1 MKQMKFSSKKKWQKL
16 QDSLC
21 KEWPKLV
28 VRSVRKINQIF
39 IKSVVK
45 KALDEDLKPKG
56 DITTNLISFKNKKT
70 TAKIIAKQNG
80 VIAGLDFCRAA
91 FKLVGKETIFVSK
104 IKDGSKVKK
113 NKVIAEIRAKT
124 KTILIAERT
133 ALNFLNHASGI
144 ASLTSQFV
152 QKVNK
157 KTKICCT
164 RKTTPNLRLLEKYA
178 VKRGGGHNH
187 RYNLSDEILIKDNHI
202 NVEESL
208 KNFVKKAI
216 KTKRIVTVEI
226 ENVKQL
232 NQVLGLKF
240 KRILFDNMSIKQLR
254 KCLKLCKKKYETEY
268 SGNANLK
275 NLRKISNTGVK
286 RISVGSIT
294 HSSNA
299 FDTSL
304 LFR

>member
-1 MKQMKFSSKKKWQKL
+1 MQ
-16 QDSLC
+16 
-21 KEWPKLV
+21 
-28 VRSVRKINQIF
+28 KINQIY
-39 IKSVVK
+39 INSVVK

-80 VIAGLDFCRAA
+80 VIAGLNFCKTA
-91 FKLVGKETIFVSK
+91 FKLIDKETIFINKV
-104 IKDGSKVKK
+104 KDGSKVKK
-113 NKVIAEIRAKT
+113 NKVIVEIKAKT

-144 ASLTSQFV
+144 ATLTSQFT

-178 VKRGGGHNH
+178 VKKGGGHNH

-202 NVEESL
+202 SVTDNL
-208 KNFVKKAI
+208 RNLVKKAI
-216 KTKRIVTVEI
+216 KTKKIITVEI
-226 ENVKQL
+226 ENLKQL
-232 NQVLGLKF
+232 NQVIGLKF
-240 KRILFDNMSIKQLR
+240 KRILFDNMNTKQLK
-254 KCLKLCKKKYETEY
+254 KCLKLCKNKYETEY
-268 SGNANLK
+268 SGNADLNNVK
-275 NLRKISNTGVK
+275 EISNTGIN

-294 HSSNA
+294 HSAKS
-299 FDTSL
+299 FDSSL
-304 LFR
+304 LFS

>member
-1 MKQMKFSSKKKWQKL
+1 MQKL
-16 QDSLC
+16 
-21 KEWPKLV
+21 
-28 VRSVRKINQIF
+28 NQF
-39 IKSVVK
+39 YIKSLVK
-45 KALDEDLKPKG
+45 KALDEDLKPRG
-56 DITTNLISFKNKKT
+56 DITTKLIKFKNKKIK
-70 TAKIIAKQNG
+70 AQIIAKQNG
-80 VIAGLDFCRAA
+80 VISGLDFCKAA
-91 FKLVGKETIFVSK
+91 FKLVGKETVFISK
-104 IKDGSKVKK
+104 VKDGSKVKK
-113 NKVIAEIRAKT
+113 NKVIAEIKAKN

-144 ASLTSQFV
+144 STLTNLFV
-152 QKVNK
+152 QKVKK

-178 VKRGGGHNH
+178 VKIGGGHNH

-202 NVEESL
+202 SVEENL
-208 KNFVKKAI
+208 KNLVQKAI
-216 KTKRIVTVEI
+216 KTKKIVTVEI

-268 SGNANLK
+268 SGNTNLK
-275 NLRKISNTGVK
+275 NVRKISNTGVQ

-294 HSSNA
+294 HSSKA